1 LADTPSAG
9 AALAERT
16 DRADEVIAIVTS
28 ADGVRHVD
36 PASTLYDVVAAERLC
51 WIDIVGSASAAQ
63 TRMFCELLGLDPA
76 EQAWMQRFGQAG
88 RMFIDQHKVR
98 AVTWLVVPGA
108 GLVEIHVLC
117 IGKTILSLWQG
128 DPRTLD
134 LIRGQFA
141 TRAGE
146 LERSPHRA
154 AAILLQFLLATL
166 YQGVGEVD
174 DRLEKLARRG
184 IVSPGSLN
192 LEVLTRELDR
202 LRSELLKFERYNTAV
217 RLAVTGIEAL
227 PSMDPGGAAEL
238 NDYADQVEDLEARMQ
253 QRSRWASE
261 ILQRYTTVLAER
273 QSKQLNRLTL
283 VATIFLPITFL
294 TGFFGMNF
302 TWMINGLG
310 SPAAFL
316 LLGILLPAISVL
328 LTVLWFKRR
337 GLI

>member
-1 LADTPSAG
+1 MGSAG
-9 AALAERT
+9 GE
-16 DRADEVIAIVTS
+16 
-28 ADGVRHVD
+28 G
-36 PASTLYDVVAAERLC
+36 
-51 WIDIVGSASAAQ
+51 G
-63 TRMFCELLGLDPA
+63 
-76 EQAWMQRFGQAG
+76 FG
-88 RMFIDQHKVR
+88 
-98 AVTWLVVPGA
+98 
-108 GLVEIHVLC
+108 
-117 IGKTILSLWQG
+117 TILTLWQG

-134 LIRGQFA
+134 LIRSQFA

-217 RLAVTGIEAL
+217 RLAVTGVEAL
-227 PSMDPGGAAEL
+227 PGMDPHGAAEL
-238 NDYADQVEDLEARMQ
+238 NDYADQVEDVEARMQ
-253 QRSRWASE
+253 ERSRWASE
-261 ILQRYTTVLAER
+261 ILQRYTTALAER
-273 QSKQLNRLTL
+273 QSEQLNRLTV

-328 LTVLWFKRR
+328 LTLFWFKRR

>member
-1 LADTPSAG
+1 MADTPSASG
-9 AALAERT
+9 ALAERT
-16 DRADEVIAIVTS
+16 DRANDVIAIVTS
-28 ADGVRHVD
+28 ADDVRHID
-36 PASTLYDVVAAERLC
+36 ATSPLNDVIAAERLC
-51 WIDIVGSASAAQ
+51 WIDVVGSDSAAQ
-63 TRMFCELLGLDPA
+63 ARLFGELLRLDPA
-76 EQAWMQRFGQAG
+76 EHAWMQRFGQAA

-98 AVTWLVVPGA
+98 AVTWLLDPGA

-117 IGKTILSLWQG
+117 IGKTILTLWQG

-134 LIRGQFA
+134 LIRCQFA
-141 TRAGE
+141 ARAGE

-154 AAILLQFLLATL
+154 AAILLQFLLGTL
-166 YQGVGEVD
+166 LQGVGEVD
-174 DRLEKLARRG
+174 DRLERLTRQG
-184 IVSPGSLN
+184 IVNPGSFK
-192 LEVLTRELDR
+192 LEVLTNELDR
-202 LRSELLKFERYNTAV
+202 LRSQLLKFERYHAAV